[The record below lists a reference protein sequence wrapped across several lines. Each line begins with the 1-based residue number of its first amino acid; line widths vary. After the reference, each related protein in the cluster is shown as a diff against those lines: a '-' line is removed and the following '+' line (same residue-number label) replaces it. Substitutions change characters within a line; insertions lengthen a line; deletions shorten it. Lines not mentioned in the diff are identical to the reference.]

1 MVHNMHTKAL
11 LTSIFLSI
19 SAPCINNNSTTSTRP
34 FSAAVD
40 NGVEP
45 SCSKLM
51 YTLCY
56 SDYLNINIYTITEQV
71 CRREPSYASIILS
84 IIML

>member
-1 MVHNMHTKAL
+1 MHTKAL

-19 SAPCINNNSTTSTRP
+19 SAPYNNNNSTISARP

-45 SCSKLM
+45 SCSKEM
-51 YTLCY
+51 YTLC
-56 SDYLNINIYTITEQV
+56 IGTIST
-71 CRREPSYASIILS
+71 SIFIQ
-84 IIML
+84 